1 MRVFPLFIL
10 TLLGASLLSA
20 QEIDPMLV
28 AVKQRADSIVSFQ
41 ASVQMEVDISFVNMP
56 KKEAEI
62 RFKKGSPI
70 SILSEDFAM
79 IPKRGLDFTLN
90 ELYRYPFMT
99 LSLGKVQLEGRNCQL
114 IKIIPTTDASD
125 YSIAS
130 VWIAPENLQ
139 VLKTQISTKKNGVYD
154 IFYTYSG
161 IREILPSKIKVAF
174 EVSGV
179 KIPLRFLGR
188 DTQIDKD
195 KKEESAQERGAIF
208 LTIKYSDLTRL

>member
-1 MRVFPLFIL
+1 MKAALIVVT
-10 TLLGASLLSA
+10 TLLMGSLLSG
-20 QEIDPMLV
+20 QEIDPMLIL
-28 AVKQRADSIVSFQ
+28 VKERADSIISFQ

-56 KKEAEI
+56 VKEAEI
-62 RFKKGSPI
+62 RFKKGAPI
-70 SILSEDFAM
+70 SISSEDFVM

-99 LSLGKVQLEGRNCQL
+99 LNLGRVQLDGRDCEL

-130 VWIAPENLQ
+130 LWIAPETFQ

-161 IREILPSKIKVAF
+161 KQEILPSEIKVAF

-195 KKEESAQERGAIF
+195 QKEESIQERGAIF
-208 LTIKYSDLTRL
+208 LRVLYSDLTRL

>member
-1 MRVFPLFIL
+1 MKVFPLFIL
-10 TLLGASLLSA
+10 TFLGASLLSG
-20 QEIDPMLV
+20 QEVDPMLV
-28 AVKQRADSIVSFQ
+28 AVKERADSIVSFQ
-41 ASVQMEVDISFVNMP
+41 ARVQMEVDISFVNMP
-56 KKEAEI
+56 VKEAEI

-70 SILSEDFAM
+70 SISSEDFVM

-99 LSLGKVQLEGRNCQL
+99 LSLGKVQLEGRNCHL

-130 VWIAPENLQ
+130 VWIAPETLQ

-154 IFYTYSG
+154 IFYNYSG
-161 IREILPSKIKVAF
+161 KREILPSKIKVAF

-188 DTQIDKD
+188 DTQIDKG
-195 KKEESAQERGAIF
+195 KKEDSAQERGAIF